1 MTVSSIFDAMLERIT
16 AGERLGVADLDRL
29 AAAPDILQAGM
40 LADTVHRWLHGA
52 RVTYLRVALC
62 PFDKPFTDA
71 VPPTAREVR
80 VTGTPESLDVA
91 ITAVEAARAVAGERT
106 VSAFS
111 WLDIERLAVAGSA
124 KTSKVLE
131 RLRAAGLDA
140 VAHLPLDR
148 VADAAAAV
156 DAIVSAGY
164 PQVRLTIDKMPP
176 DARTQLF
183 SAAAAL
189 RDKYAAI
196 QSISPLSSALDSFR
210 PTTGYEDVKSVA
222 MARLAAPNIP
232 TVQVDWLRY
241 GPKLAQVA
249 LSFGA
254 DDVDNVPAGDEAPEG
269 RRRATLEEVRRNIQ
283 TAGFEPMER
292 DGRFALIA

>member
-1 MTVSSIFDAMLERIT
+1 MTVSSLFDAMLERIT
-16 AGERLGVADLDRL
+16 AGERLSVADLEQL
-29 AAAPDILQAGM
+29 AATPDILQAGM
-40 LADTVHRWLHGA
+40 LADTVHRWLHGS

-62 PFDKPFTDA
+62 PYDKPFTDA
-71 VPPTAREVR
+71 VPLTAREVR
-80 VTGTPESLDVA
+80 VTGTPESLDIA

-111 WLDIERLAVAGSA
+111 WLDIERLAITASA
-124 KTSKVLE
+124 KTSMVLE

-140 VAHLPLDR
+140 VAQLPLDR

-156 DAIVSAGY
+156 DVIVSAGY
-164 PQVRLTIDKMPP
+164 SQVRLTIDQMPP
-176 DARTQLF
+176 DARTKLF

-189 RDKYAAI
+189 QDTYAAI
-196 QSISPLSSALDSFR
+196 HSISPLPSMLDSLR

-222 MARLAAPNIP
+222 IARLAAPNIP